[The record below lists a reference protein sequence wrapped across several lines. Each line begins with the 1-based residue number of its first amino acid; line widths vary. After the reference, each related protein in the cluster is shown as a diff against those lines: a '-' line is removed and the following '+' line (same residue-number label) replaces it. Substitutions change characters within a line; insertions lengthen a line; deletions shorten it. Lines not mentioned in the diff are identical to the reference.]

1 MPGVESGED
10 ESMTALTK
18 AGRASSKNL
27 QKWPQGNTFRYQTG
41 HKDRYT
47 RRLYRLRAVFMS
59 EQESLSAGDAEQ
71 LARRLERHPA
81 YRILRRLP
89 ERSCYAE
96 PDGRPLARGAVVDTE
111 TTGLSLETDAII
123 EFAMVVFEYCR
134 ESGRVYRILEIF
146 DQLEDPGMPIPP
158 ESTEVHGITD
168 DMVAGKRIDDERVA
182 ELVQGLELVIAHNA
196 RFDRPFLEHRLP
208 IFTTLPWACSLQQ
221 VGWSAESMASAKL
234 EYLAYRMGFFYDAHR
249 AQTDCLALLE
259 LLQMPLPVSGRLALA
274 CLLEKAHG
282 KDYRVY
288 AVRAPFDSK
297 DLLKARTYRWD
308 PERRCWHRTLSGEMM
323 SAEIAWLKTHVYG
336 GRPASL
342 DFEAMDAHCRF
353 SMRPGKEFNREI

>member
-1 MPGVESGED
+1 
-10 ESMTALTK
+10 
-18 AGRASSKNL
+18 
-27 QKWPQGNTFRYQTG
+27 
-41 HKDRYT
+41 
-47 RRLYRLRAVFMS
+47 MS
-59 EQESLSAGDAEQ
+59 EHDFLSAGDAEQ

-89 ERSCYAE
+89 ERACFAE

-111 TTGLSLETDAII
+111 TTGLSLETDSII

-134 ESGRVYRILEIF
+134 ESGQVFRILDIF
-146 DQLEDPGMPIPP
+146 DQLEDPGVPIPP
-158 ESTEVHGITD
+158 ASTAVHGITD
-168 DMVAGKRIDDERVA
+168 DMVAGKRIDDAQVA
-182 ELVQGLELVIAHNA
+182 ELVQGLDVVIAHNA
-196 RFDRPFLEHRLP
+196 RFDRPFLEERLP
-208 IFTTLPWACSLQQ
+208 IFRSLPWACSLQQ
-221 VGWSAESMASAKL
+221 VGWSEEQMSSAKL

-274 CLLEKAHG
+274 CLLEKLQD

-288 AVRAPFDSK
+288 AVKAPYDSK

-308 PERRCWHRTLSGEMM
+308 PERRCWHRTLSGDLMP
-323 SAEIAWLKTHVYG
+323 AEIAWLKTHVYG

-342 DFEAMDAHCRF
+342 DFETMDAHCRF
-353 SMRPGKEFNREI
+353 SMRLGKVFSREI

>member
-1 MPGVESGED
+1 
-10 ESMTALTK
+10 
-18 AGRASSKNL
+18 
-27 QKWPQGNTFRYQTG
+27 
-41 HKDRYT
+41 
-47 RRLYRLRAVFMS
+47 MS
-59 EQESLSAGDAEQ
+59 EPDSISAGDAEQ

-89 ERSCYAE
+89 ERNYYAE

-111 TTGLSLETDAII
+111 TTGLNLETDSII

-134 ESGRVYRILEIF
+134 ESGKVFRILDIF
-146 DQLEDPGMPIPP
+146 DQLEDPGVPIPP
-158 ESTEVHGITD
+158 ASTAVHGITD
-168 DMVAGKRIDDERVA
+168 AMVAGKRIDDLRVA
-182 ELVQGLELVIAHNA
+182 ELVQGLDLVIAHNA
-196 RFDRPFLEHRLP
+196 RFDRPFLEERLP
-208 IFTTLPWACSLQQ
+208 IFKLLPWACSLQQ
-221 VGWSAESMASAKL
+221 VGWSDEKMASAKL

-274 CLLEKAHG
+274 CLLEKLQD

-288 AVRAPFDSK
+288 ALRAPYDSK

-308 PERRCWHRTLSGEMM
+308 PERRCWHRTLSGDVMP
-323 SAEIAWLKTHVYG
+323 SEIAWLKTHVYG

-342 DFEAMDAHCRF
+342 DFETMDAHCRF
-353 SMRPGKEFNREI
+353 SIRLGKVFTREI

>member
-1 MPGVESGED
+1 
-10 ESMTALTK
+10 
-18 AGRASSKNL
+18 
-27 QKWPQGNTFRYQTG
+27 
-41 HKDRYT
+41 
-47 RRLYRLRAVFMS
+47 MS
-59 EQESLSAGDAEQ
+59 EPDSISASDAEQ

-89 ERSCYAE
+89 ERNYYAE

-111 TTGLSLETDAII
+111 TTGLNLETDSII

-134 ESGRVYRILEIF
+134 ESGKVFRILDIF
-146 DQLEDPGMPIPP
+146 DQLEDPGVPIPP
-158 ESTEVHGITD
+158 ASTAVHGITD
-168 DMVAGKRIDDERVA
+168 AMVAGKRIDDLRVA
-182 ELVQGLELVIAHNA
+182 ELVQGLDLVIAHNA
-196 RFDRPFLEHRLP
+196 RFDRPFLEERLP
-208 IFTTLPWACSLQQ
+208 IFKLLPWACSLQQ
-221 VGWSAESMASAKL
+221 VGWSDEKMASAKL

-274 CLLEKAHG
+274 CLLEKLQD

-288 AVRAPFDSK
+288 ALRAPYDSK

-308 PERRCWHRTLSGEMM
+308 PERRCWHRTLSGDVMP
-323 SAEIAWLKTHVYG
+323 SEIAWLKTHVYG

-342 DFEAMDAHCRF
+342 DFETMDAHCRF
-353 SMRPGKEFNREI
+353 SIRLGKVFTREI

>member
-1 MPGVESGED
+1 
-10 ESMTALTK
+10 MTALAE
-18 AGRASSKNL
+18 AGRASSKKL
-27 QKWPQGNTFRYQTG
+27 QKWPQGNTFPYQTG
-41 HKDRYT
+41 HKGRYT
-47 RRLYRLRAVFMS
+47 RRLYHLRPAFMS

-89 ERSCYAE
+89 ERSGYAE

-111 TTGLSLETDAII
+111 TTGLNLETDAII

-158 ESTEVHGITD
+158 ESTAVHGITD

-221 VGWSAESMASAKL
+221 VGWSDESMASAKL

-259 LLQMPLPVSGRLALA
+259 LLQTPLPVSGRLALA
-274 CLLEKAHG
+274 CLLEKAQA

-297 DLLKARTYRWD
+297 DLLKARSYRWD
-308 PERRCWHRTLSGEMM
+308 PERKCWHHTLSGEMM
-323 SAEIAWLKTHVYG
+323 PAEIAWLKTHVYG

-353 SMRPGKEFNREI
+353 SMRLGKVFSREI

>member
-1 MPGVESGED
+1 MGYQAGH
-10 ESMTALTK
+10 K
-18 AGRASSKNL
+18 AG
-27 QKWPQGNTFRYQTG
+27 
-41 HKDRYT
+41 YT
-47 RRLYRLRAVFMS
+47 RRLYRFSAAFMS

-89 ERSCYAE
+89 ERSSYCE
-96 PDGRPLARGAVVDTE
+96 PDGRTLARGAVVDTE
-111 TTGLSLETDAII
+111 TTGLSLEVDAII

-134 ESGRVYRILEIF
+134 DSGRVYRILEIF
-146 DQLEDPGMPIPP
+146 DQLEDPGVPIPP
-158 ESTEVHGITD
+158 ASTAVHGITD
-168 DMVAGKRIDDERVA
+168 DMVAGKRIDDARVA
-182 ELVQGLELVIAHNA
+182 ELVQGLDLVIAHNA

-221 VGWSAESMASAKL
+221 VGWSSESMSSAKL

-259 LLQMPLPVSGRLALA
+259 LLATPLPVSGRLGLA
-274 CLLEKAHG
+274 CLLEKAQD

-288 AVRAPFDSK
+288 AVKAPFDSK

-308 PERRCWHRTLSGEMM
+308 PERRCWHRTLSGDMM
-323 SAEIAWLKTHVYG
+323 PAEIEWLKTYVYG

-342 DFEAMDAHCRF
+342 DFEAMDALCRF
-353 SMRPGKEFNREI
+353 SMRNGRVFSREI

>member
-1 MPGVESGED
+1 
-10 ESMTALTK
+10 
-18 AGRASSKNL
+18 
-27 QKWPQGNTFRYQTG
+27 
-41 HKDRYT
+41 
-47 RRLYRLRAVFMS
+47 
-59 EQESLSAGDAEQ
+59 
-71 LARRLERHPA
+71 
-81 YRILRRLP
+81 
-89 ERSCYAE
+89 
-96 PDGRPLARGAVVDTE
+96 VVDTE
-111 TTGLSLETDAII
+111 TSGLNLETDAII

-353 SMRPGKEFNREI
+353 SMRPGKEFSREI